1 MENTRK
7 SNLDFGTIAWGAF
20 FILWGITEMFKS
32 LPNGTGAVGI
42 GVILVGLNMARTWKG
57 QPTSGFTTTFGI
69 LALLLGGLELA
80 SPLPAPVLRAA
91 DLCDPA
97 ARTGIDRAGSCNE
110 EARINDHELGW
121 FSQSTMERKPSLPRL
136 RSKN

>member
-42 GVILVGLNMARTWKG
+42 GIILVGLNLVRSWKG

-80 SPLPAPVLRAA
+80 SPYLHLSFELPVFAILLLALGLIVLV
-91 DLCDPA
+91 
-97 ARTGIDRAGSCNE
+97 NE
-110 EARINDHELGW
+110 L
-121 FSQSTMERKPSLPRL
+121 K
-136 RSKN
+136 K

>member
-1 MENTRK
+1 MENTSK

-42 GVILVGLNMARTWKG
+42 GVILVGLNLVRLWKG
-57 QPTSGFTTTFGI
+57 QPASGFTTTFGI

-80 SPLPAPVLRAA
+80 SPYLHLSFDLPIFAILLLALGLIVLV
-91 DLCDPA
+91 
-97 ARTGIDRAGSCNE
+97 NE
-110 EARINDHELGW
+110 L
-121 FSQSTMERKPSLPRL
+121 K
-136 RSKN
+136 K